1 MVTSLKRLAVELM
14 EDLIPEYK
22 SINIMYQESKT
33 IVYINNIT
41 ITMNSDYPF
50 RPPTVTIN
58 NLPYYKFVVPPM
70 SKRISEIIH
79 NETRTCLCCCS
90 IIKNPSLWSVA
101 HRVKDIL
108 EEITKINALKTRVK
122 YTLAIADLCN
132 YMESIMKQNVDK
144 HIEQRILE
152 YL

>member
-1 MVTSLKRLAVELM
+1 
-14 EDLIPEYK
+14 
-22 SINIMYQESKT
+22 
-33 IVYINNIT
+33 
-41 ITMNSDYPF
+41 
-50 RPPTVTIN
+50 
-58 NLPYYKFVVPPM
+58 M

-79 NETRTCLCCCS
+79 NETRTCLCCYS

-108 EEITKINALKTRVK
+108 KEITKINALKTRVK

>member
-1 MVTSLKRLAVELM
+1 MVTAVKRLAVELF

-22 SINIMYQESKT
+22 SINITYKETQT
-33 IVYINNIT
+33 VIYINNIT
-41 ITMNSDYPF
+41 IIINSDYPF
-50 RPPTVTIN
+50 RAPTITIN
-58 NLPYYKFVVPPM
+58 NLPYYKFVVPPN

-79 NETRTCLCCCS
+79 NETRSCLCCCS

-101 HRVKDIL
+101 HKIKNIL
-108 EEITKINALKTRVK
+108 VEIKKVTILKIRVK
-122 YTLAIADLCN
+122 YILALEDICK
-132 YMESIMKQNVDK
+132 YFESRLKQNIDK

>member
-1 MVTSLKRLAVELM
+1 MVTAVKRLAVELF

-22 SINIMYQESKT
+22 SINVMYEKT
-33 IVYINNIT
+33 QTVIHINNIVIT
-41 ITMNSDYPF
+41 INSNYPF

-58 NLPYYKFVVPPM
+58 NLPYYKFVVPPR

-79 NETRTCLCCCS
+79 TETRSCLCCCS
-90 IIKNPSLWSVA
+90 IIKNPSLWCVA

-108 EEITKINALKTRVK
+108 AEIKKVTLLKIRVK
-122 YTLAIADLCN
+122 YILAVEDLCKHF
-132 YMESIMKQNVDK
+132 EIRLKQNIDK
-144 HIEQRILE
+144 YIEQRILE